1 MSTPT
6 YGAPH
11 YAAVVEGLVPF
22 STVGVW
28 SVALDYVSVD
38 STNKDLISIIN
49 SLKAT
54 HGIFI
59 DSETSPNVCFIRN
72 TSINDHVLQITYTGD
87 TPLSEKKSFLNTSY
101 AMRYN
106 DGKTLE
112 FAIGGFNAATVWVY
126 PGAQEYI
133 SYKDVDLQKTH
144 AIGNAYVLE
153 LDGVRYTDTREH
165 VIGGYLSYG
174 SIESIIE
181 VNELGDI
188 LDFISQMA
196 IGGNYHNKQLVNK
209 DDKPHTVKV
218 YVDKNKP
225 IGNTNLKAGTMQ
237 EVYSGKAI
245 YCNTDKYVG
254 APVFGSV
261 NNRKV
266 DANGISMT
274 LAPMYLPG
282 LSNEHTYSD
291 PIDSRFETIV
301 TLTGTVS
308 QTTGVINYAKELPP
322 VDIIVK
328 IGDDPHWPEVTVE
341 NGVTTWSLTL
351 TSKQFAHVDS
361 YTVSASRLGG
371 VNAYHVS
378 NLVLEP
384 IIYKHFTL
392 YDDVAGPLNHV
403 NKVVD
408 KESITLSLKTLGITD
423 ASVISY
429 ATGTKSGSIP
439 NTHGISVD
447 GDVLTIKTFYGTYN
461 TGSTGLINNTIG
473 ELVLVNNGG
482 VPAINLISNVDT
494 SKQTPLYNT
503 EFMDYAYVAVK
514 GLGKEVFTLDMFSTT
529 NSGHCV
535 YLADQDVNL
544 WLLRI

>member
-11 YAAVVEGLVPF
+11 YSAIVEGLVPF
-22 STVGVW
+22 NTIGVW
-28 SVALDYVSVD
+28 DVTLDYTSVD

-49 SLKAT
+49 DLKAT
-54 HGIFI
+54 YGIFI
-59 DSETSPNVCFIRN
+59 DSETYQNVYFIRN
-72 TSINDHVLQITYTGD
+72 SSIDDHVLQITYTGD
-87 TPLSEKKSFLNTSY
+87 TPVSEKDPFLNTQY

-112 FAIGGFNAATVWVY
+112 FALGGFNAATVWVY
-126 PGAQEYI
+126 PEAQQYI
-133 SYKDVDLQKTH
+133 NYKDADLQKTH
-144 AIGNAYVLE
+144 AMGNAYVLE

-165 VIGGYLSYG
+165 VNNDSVSYG
-174 SIESIIE
+174 SIESVIE
-181 VNELGDI
+181 VNELGNI
-188 LDFISQMA
+188 LELISQA
-196 IGGNYHNKQLVNK
+196 TIGGNYHNKQLVNK
-209 DDKPHTVKV
+209 DNKPHTVRV

-225 IGNTNLKAGTMQ
+225 IGNTNIKAGNMQ

-245 YCNTDKYVG
+245 YCSTDTYVG

-266 DANGISMT
+266 DVNGISMT
-274 LAPMYLPG
+274 LAPMQLPR
-282 LSNEHTYSD
+282 LNSEHFYSD

-301 TLTGTVS
+301 TLTGNVF
-308 QTTGVINYAKELPP
+308 QTTGEDYTNELPP

-328 IGDDPHWPEVTVE
+328 IGDERYWPEVIVE
-341 NGVTTWSLTL
+341 DGVSKWTLTL
-351 TSKQFAHVDS
+351 TTKQFANTSS
-361 YTVSASRLGG
+361 YIVSASRFGG
-371 VNAYHVS
+371 VNAYHVAD
-378 NLVLEP
+378 LVFEP
-384 IIYKHFTL
+384 IIYKHFTT

-408 KESITLSLKTLGITD
+408 KENITLSLETLGITD
-423 ASVISY
+423 ASSISY
-429 ATGTKSGSIP
+429 AAGTKSGSIP
-439 NTHGISVD
+439 NTQGITIN

-461 TGSTGLINNTIG
+461 TGSTDLINNIIG
-473 ELVLVNNGG
+473 ELALVNNNG

-494 SKQTPLYNT
+494 AKTTPLYNI

>member
-11 YAAVVEGLVPF
+11 YSAIVEGLVPF
-22 STVGVW
+22 NTIGVW
-28 SVALDYVSVD
+28 DVTLDYASVD

-49 SLKAT
+49 DLKAT
-54 HGIFI
+54 YGIFI
-59 DSETSPNVCFIRN
+59 DSETYPNVYFIRN
-72 TSINDHVLQITYTGD
+72 SSIDDHVLQITYTGD
-87 TPLSEKKSFLNTSY
+87 TPVSEKEPFLNTQY

-112 FAIGGFNAATVWVY
+112 FALGGFNAATVWVY
-126 PGAQEYI
+126 PEAQQYI
-133 SYKDVDLQKTH
+133 NYKDADLQKTH
-144 AIGNAYVLE
+144 AMGNTYVLE

-165 VIGGYLSYG
+165 VNNDSVSYG
-174 SIESIIE
+174 SIESVIE
-181 VNELGDI
+181 VNELGNI
-188 LDFISQMA
+188 LELISQA
-196 IGGNYHNKQLVNK
+196 TIGGNYHNKQLVNK
-209 DDKPHTVKV
+209 DNKPHTVRV

-225 IGNTNLKAGTMQ
+225 IGNTNLKAGNMQ

-245 YCNTDKYVG
+245 YCSTDTYVG

-266 DANGISMT
+266 DVNGISMS
-274 LAPMYLPG
+274 LAPMQLPR
-282 LSNEHTYSD
+282 LNSEHFYSD

-301 TLTGTVS
+301 TLTGDVF
-308 QTTGVINYAKELPP
+308 QTTGEDYTNELPP

-328 IGDDPHWPEVTVE
+328 IGDEWYWPEVIVE
-341 NGVTTWSLTL
+341 DGVSKWTLSLT
-351 TSKQFAHVDS
+351 TKHFANASS
-361 YTVSASRLGG
+361 YIVSASRFGG
-371 VNAYHVS
+371 VNAYHVAD
-378 NLVLEP
+378 LVFEP
-384 IIYKHFTL
+384 IIYKHFTT

-408 KESITLSLKTLGITD
+408 KESITLSLETLGITD
-423 ASVISY
+423 TSTISY
-429 ATGTKSGSIP
+429 AAGTKSGSIP
-439 NTHGISVD
+439 NTQGITVN

-461 TGSTGLINNTIG
+461 TGSIDLINNIIG
-473 ELVLVNNGG
+473 ELALVNNGG

-494 SKQTPLYNT
+494 SKATPLYNT